1 MSGPPDWPLG
11 LARLAQVLGRDLQRA
26 ARAAGGPE
34 RLWRA
39 DRATLG
45 RALRCEGA
53 ELAAAHAA
61 RARVDPSADRRRL
74 ASAGV
79 GHLGAGEEGH
89 PAGLVALPD
98 PPFGLFWRGAPE
110 ALVALAERPVVAIV
124 GSRRATSA
132 GRAFARGLAADLA
145 GRGAVVVSGLAH
157 GIDAAAHEGAL
168 DGGGVT
174 VAVLGC
180 GVDVP
185 YPRRNRALADRIRD
199 GGLLLSEFWPGTP
212 PAPWRFPARNRIVA
226 GMAGAVAVVE
236 AGRRSG
242 ALITA
247 DFALELGRPV
257 LAVPGW
263 PGALASEGANGLLR
277 AGAALLEGADDVVAE
292 MPHAAWR
299 DGDGSSGGR
308 EPEGLAGRVHA
319 LLAREPRAADG
330 LAEALGED
338 AAAVAG
344 ALALLEVEGLAI
356 RGEGQRWW
364 AAPLRAPRAA
374 RPARGPAPAG
384 SAEPPPGASACA

>member
-1 MSGPPDWPLG
+1 VSGSADWTLG
-11 LARLAQVLGRDLQRA
+11 LARLAQALGRDLQRA

-39 DRATLG
+39 DRAALG

-61 RARVDPSADRRRL
+61 RGRIDPAADRRLL
-74 ASAGV
+74 AAAGI
-79 GHLGAGEEGH
+79 GHAGMGEAGY
-89 PAGLVALPD
+89 PAGLRALTD
-98 PPFGLFWRGAPE
+98 PPFGLFWRGDPAVLA
-110 ALVALAERPVVAIV
+110 ALDEHPVVAVV
-124 GSRRATSA
+124 GSRRATA
-132 GRAFARGLAADLA
+132 PGRAFARGLSADLA

-168 DGGGVT
+168 DGGGPT

-185 YPRRNRALADRIRD
+185 YPRRNRPLADRIRGD
-199 GGLLLSEFWPGTP
+199 GLLISEFWPGTP

-247 DFALELGRPV
+247 DFGLELGRPV

-277 AGAALLEGADDVVAE
+277 AGAALLEDADDVVAE
-292 MPHAAWR
+292 MPHAAW
-299 DGDGSSGGR
+299 GEHGAGTSGGPD
-308 EPEGLAGRVHA
+308 PEGLEGRIHA

-364 AAPLRAPRAA
+364 AAPLRGTIESRH
-374 RPARGPAPAG
+374 RRDRRTSVGDG
-384 SAEPPPGASACA
+384 